1 MPAASV
7 IRIAGRAVGAGEPC
21 FVIAEAGV
29 NHNGDAAIAAD
40 LIRAAAQAGADA
52 VKFQTF
58 SAERLATESSHKA
71 DYQLAT
77 TDPAES
83 QFEMLKRLE
92 LPRAAYPELI
102 ALSKSQG
109 ILFLSSPFDED
120 SADFLEHLAVPAFKI
135 PSGEIT
141 NLPLLEHVARKGRP
155 MIVSTGMSDLGDVRS
170 AVECIAGAGNPPL
183 ALLHCVSTYPAAPS
197 DVNLRAMQTLRG
209 AFATPVGYSDH
220 GQGNEIALAAVAL
233 GACIVEK
240 HLTISRGLPGPDHR
254 ASAEPGELLALVR
267 GIRSVEAALGDGT
280 KKPAASERS
289 TAAAARRS
297 LVAARDI
304 PRGTVLTE
312 AHIAVRRPGTGLPP
326 GARPTLLGRRATRDI
341 ASGTLLSPEM
351 FG

>member
-141 NLPLLEHVARKGRP
+141 NLPLPGTIAENQPIDLTLSHTVESIPSAASPAVIQLIFKG
-155 MIVSTGMSDLGDVRS
+155 
-170 AVECIAGAGNPPL
+170 PL
-183 ALLHCVSTYPAAPS
+183 AQS
-197 DVNLRAMQTLRG
+197 
-209 AFATPVGYSDH
+209 
-220 GQGNEIALAAVAL
+220 GNA
-233 GACIVEK
+233 
-240 HLTISRGLPGPDHR
+240 
-254 ASAEPGELLALVR
+254 
-267 GIRSVEAALGDGT
+267 GD
-280 KKPAASERS
+280 PH
-289 TAAAARRS
+289 
-297 LVAARDI
+297 
-304 PRGTVLTE
+304 
-312 AHIAVRRPGTGLPP
+312 AHP
-326 GARPTLLGRRATRDI
+326 
-341 ASGTLLSPEM
+341 
-351 FG
+351 